1 MSPNWCGLRSLR
13 TRTYERA
20 FVRLELSVVH
30 ITRVRFAD
38 VTAVERSVL
47 SINRQELEAQLKQD
61 TRLADVAIELAN
73 PGDKC
78 RIVNVAD
85 IIEPR
90 ARTANSGPD
99 FPGAVGRQGTAGHGS
114 TCVLRGAAV
123 LINDYNTGGR
133 RYQRPDEGII
143 DMWGPGAEVGPY
155 GKTCNVVVLASPAK
169 GTDIDEY
176 CVALKIAGLKTAVYL
191 AKAGAELT
199 PDDVEI
205 YDIPPIRH
213 TAGELPDLPRVAYIF
228 QVFSN
233 QRVPLPGDPVLYGLH
248 IDKIVPTI
256 LHPNEVF
263 DGAVTDP
270 YRGYAATYLI
280 QNHPMINEL
289 YRNHGKTLY
298 FAGVIISNA
307 PDNAP
312 EYERTANV
320 AANLAKW
327 VLGADGA
334 VLTKIGGG
342 APELTMAQTALR
354 CEELGV
360 RTTLA
365 LAHQG
370 IDASETTLKASTVF
384 SNIAQVDAMVSMG
397 ATTASPMLT
406 LPAAEKIIGA
416 LEDSQTGAEIRR
428 PASDIK
434 GSFSQLGDSDLMA
447 VRY

>member
-1 MSPNWCGLRSLR
+1 M
-13 TRTYERA
+13 
-20 FVRLELSVVH
+20 RLELKVVH
-30 ITRVRFAD
+30 ITRVQFAD
-38 VTAVERSVL
+38 VTAVHNGVL
-47 SINRQELEAQLKQD
+47 AINRQELKELIKQD
-61 TRLADVAIELAN
+61 TRLTDVAIELAN

-99 FPGAVGRQGTAGHGS
+99 FPGAVGMQGTAGHGT

-123 LINDYNTGGR
+123 LINDYDIGGR

-143 DMWGPGAEVGPY
+143 DMWGPGAEIGPY
-155 GKTCNVVVLASPAK
+155 GRTCNVVVLASPAN
-169 GTDIDEY
+169 GTSIDEY

-191 AKAGAELT
+191 AKAGADLT
-199 PDDVEI
+199 PDEVEI
-205 YDIPPIRH
+205 FDIPSIRE
-213 TAGELPDLPRVAYIF
+213 TAGDMPDLPRVTYIF
-228 QVFSN
+228 QVFTN
-233 QRVPLPGDPVLYGLH
+233 QRVPLPGDPVLYGHH
-248 IDKIVPTI
+248 IERIVPTI

-280 QNHPMINEL
+280 QNHPMIKAL
-289 YRNHGKTLY
+289 YQNHGKTLY
-298 FAGVIISNA
+298 FVGVIISNA
-307 PDNAP
+307 PNNAP

-327 VLGADGA
+327 ILGVDGA

-342 APELTMAQTALR
+342 APELTMARTAQR
-354 CEELGV
+354 CEELGIK
-360 RTTLA
+360 TALA
-365 LAHQG
+365 LMHQG
-370 IDASETTLKASTVF
+370 IDASEITLKASTVF
-384 SNIAQVDAMVSMG
+384 SNVPQVDAMVSMG
-397 ATTASPMLT
+397 ASTASPMLT
-406 LPAAEKIIGA
+406 LPPAEKVVGTLEGSQIGKE
-416 LEDSQTGAEIRR
+416 LQR

-434 GSFSQLGDSDLMA
+434 GSFSQLGDSRLMA

>member
-1 MSPNWCGLRSLR
+1 M
-13 TRTYERA
+13 
-20 FVRLELSVVH
+20 RLELKVVH
-30 ITRVRFAD
+30 ITRVQFAD
-38 VTAVERSVL
+38 VTAVHNGVL
-47 SINRQELEAQLKQD
+47 AINRQELKELIKQD
-61 TRLADVAIELAN
+61 TRLTDVAIELAN

-99 FPGAVGRQGTAGHGS
+99 FPGAVGMQGTAGHGT

-123 LINDYNTGGR
+123 LINDYDIGGR

-143 DMWGPGAEVGPY
+143 DMWGPGAEIGPY
-155 GKTCNVVVLASPAK
+155 GRTCNVVVLASPAN
-169 GTDIDEY
+169 GTSIDEY

-191 AKAGAELT
+191 AKAGAGLT
-199 PDDVEI
+199 PDEVEI
-205 YDIPPIRH
+205 YDIPSIRE
-213 TAGELPDLPRVAYIF
+213 TAGDMPDLPRVTYIF
-228 QVFSN
+228 QVFTN
-233 QRVPLPGDPVLYGLH
+233 QRVPLPGDPVLYGHH
-248 IDKIVPTI
+248 IERIVPTI

-280 QNHPMINEL
+280 QNHPMIKAL
-289 YRNHGKTLY
+289 YQNHGKTLY
-298 FAGVIISNA
+298 FVGVIISNA
-307 PDNAP
+307 PNNAP

-327 VLGADGA
+327 ILGVDGA

-342 APELTMAQTALR
+342 APELTMARTAQR
-354 CEELGV
+354 CEELGIK
-360 RTTLA
+360 TALA
-365 LAHQG
+365 LMHQG
-370 IDASETTLKASTVF
+370 IDASEITLKASTVF
-384 SNIAQVDAMVSMG
+384 SNVPQVDAMVSMG
-397 ATTASPMLT
+397 ASTASPMLT
-406 LPAAEKIIGA
+406 LPPAEKVVGTLEGSQIGKE
-416 LEDSQTGAEIRR
+416 LQR

-434 GSFSQLGDSDLMA
+434 GSFSQLGDSRLMA

>member
-1 MSPNWCGLRSLR
+1 M
-13 TRTYERA
+13 
-20 FVRLELSVVH
+20 RLELNVVRVN
-30 ITRVRFAD
+30 RVRFAE
-38 VTAVERSVL
+38 VTAVRDGVVSV
-47 SINRQELEAQLKQD
+47 NRQELEALIGQD
-61 TRLADVAIELAN
+61 SRLAGVAIELAN

-99 FPGAVGRQGTAGHGS
+99 FPGAVGKQATAGHGS

-123 LINDYNTGGR
+123 LIDDYNTGGR
-133 RYQRPDEGII
+133 RYQRPDEGLI
-143 DMWGPGAEVGPY
+143 DMWGPGAEAGPY
-155 GKTCNVVVLASPAK
+155 GKTCNVVVLAAPAN

-176 CVALKIAGLKTAVYL
+176 CVALKIAGLKAAVYL
-191 AKAGAELT
+191 ANAAADLK
-199 PDDVEI
+199 PDEVEI
-205 YDIPPIRH
+205 YDIPPLADAAANVSR
-213 TAGELPDLPRVAYIF
+213 LPRIVYIF
-228 QVFSN
+228 QIFSN

-248 IDKIVPTI
+248 LDKMIPTI
-256 LHPNEVF
+256 LHPNEIF
-263 DGAVTDP
+263 DGALTDP

-280 QNHPMINEL
+280 QNHPMVNEL
-289 YRNHGKTLY
+289 YRNHGKSLY

-307 PDNAP
+307 PNNAP

-342 APELTMAQTALR
+342 APELTLAQTALR

-360 RTTLA
+360 KTTLA

-384 SNIAQVDAMVSMG
+384 SNVPHVDAMVSMG
-397 ATTASPMLT
+397 ATIGSPLLT
-406 LPAAEKIIGA
+406 LPAAEKVIGTDDA
-416 LEDSQTGAEIRR
+416 GMAAEIRR

-434 GSFSQLGDSDLMA
+434 GMFSQLGDSNLIA

>member
-1 MSPNWCGLRSLR
+1 M
-13 TRTYERA
+13 
-20 FVRLELSVVH
+20 RLELKVVH
-30 ITRVRFAD
+30 ITRVQFAD
-38 VTAVERSVL
+38 VTAVRNGVL
-47 SINRQELEAQLKQD
+47 AINRQELKELIKQD
-61 TRLADVAIELAN
+61 TRLTDVAIELAN

-99 FPGAVGRQGTAGHGS
+99 FPGAVGMQGTAGHGS

-123 LINDYNTGGR
+123 LINDYDIGGR

-143 DMWGPGAEVGPY
+143 DMWGPGAEIGPY
-155 GKTCNVVVLASPAK
+155 GRTCNVVVLASPAN
-169 GTDIDEY
+169 GTSIDEY

-191 AKAGAELT
+191 AKAGAGLT
-199 PDDVEI
+199 PDEVEI
-205 YDIPPIRH
+205 YDIPSIRE
-213 TAGELPDLPRVAYIF
+213 TAGDMPDLPRVTYIF
-228 QVFSN
+228 QVFTN
-233 QRVPLPGDPVLYGLH
+233 QRVPLPGDPVLYGHH
-248 IDKIVPTI
+248 IERIVPTI

-280 QNHPMINEL
+280 QNHPMIKAL
-289 YRNHGKTLY
+289 YQNHGKTLY
-298 FAGVIISNA
+298 FVGVIISNA
-307 PDNAP
+307 PNNAP

-327 VLGADGA
+327 ILGVDGA

-342 APELTMAQTALR
+342 APELTMARTAQR
-354 CEELGV
+354 CEELGIK
-360 RTTLA
+360 TALA
-365 LAHQG
+365 LMHQG
-370 IDASETTLKASTVF
+370 IDASEITLKASTVF
-384 SNIAQVDAMVSMG
+384 SNVPQVDAMVSMG
-397 ATTASPMLT
+397 ASTASPMLT
-406 LPAAEKIIGA
+406 LPPAEKVIGT
-416 LEDSQTGAEIRR
+416 LEGSQIGKELQR

-434 GSFSQLGDSDLMA
+434 GSFSQLGDSRLMA

>member
-1 MSPNWCGLRSLR
+1 M
-13 TRTYERA
+13 
-20 FVRLELSVVH
+20 RLELKVVH
-30 ITRVRFAD
+30 ITRVQFAD
-38 VTAVERSVL
+38 VTAVHNGVL
-47 SINRQELEAQLKQD
+47 AINRQELKELIKQD
-61 TRLADVAIELAN
+61 TRLTDVAIELAN

-99 FPGAVGRQGTAGHGS
+99 FPGAVGMQGTAGHGT

-123 LINDYNTGGR
+123 LINDYDIGGR

-143 DMWGPGAEVGPY
+143 DMWGPGAEIGPY
-155 GKTCNVVVLASPAK
+155 GRTCNVVVLASPAN
-169 GTDIDEY
+169 GTSIDDY

-191 AKAGAELT
+191 AKAGAGLT
-199 PDDVEI
+199 PDEVEI
-205 YDIPPIRH
+205 YDIPSIRE
-213 TAGELPDLPRVAYIF
+213 TAGDMPDLPRVTYIF
-228 QVFSN
+228 QVFTN
-233 QRVPLPGDPVLYGLH
+233 QRVPLPGDPVLYGHH
-248 IDKIVPTI
+248 IERIVPTI

-280 QNHPMINEL
+280 QNHPMIKAL
-289 YRNHGKTLY
+289 YQNHGKTLY
-298 FAGVIISNA
+298 FVGVIISNA
-307 PDNAP
+307 PNNAP

-327 VLGADGA
+327 ILGVDGA

-342 APELTMAQTALR
+342 APELTMARTAQR
-354 CEELGV
+354 CEELGIK
-360 RTTLA
+360 TALA
-365 LAHQG
+365 LMHQG
-370 IDASETTLKASTVF
+370 IDASEITLKASTVF
-384 SNIAQVDAMVSMG
+384 SNVPQVDAMVSMG
-397 ATTASPMLT
+397 ASTASPMLT
-406 LPAAEKIIGA
+406 LPPAEKVVGTLEGSQIGKE
-416 LEDSQTGAEIRR
+416 LQR

-434 GSFSQLGDSDLMA
+434 GSFSQLGDSRLMA